1 MPREI
6 SLRSIFSVAVL
17 AMLLTSVLPIRASVP
32 DGWHLAG
39 SVPAQYEFGDAAV
52 HTYQGHETRFLKSK
66 QSSVDGFGTVMLS
79 VLADQYRGKRVR
91 FTGFVK
97 TQDLAGWA
105 GLWMRI
111 DQGRKRVGFDNMY
124 DRGIKGT
131 SDWKRYDVVLDV
143 PPAAT
148 DISFGIL
155 LADAGEVW
163 LSDAKL
169 EAVGTDV
176 PVTNQPADDS
186 Q

>member
-1 MPREI
+1 
-6 SLRSIFSVAVL
+6 
-17 AMLLTSVLPIRASVP
+17 
-32 DGWHLAG
+32 
-39 SVPAQYEFGDAAV
+39 
-52 HTYQGHETRFLKSK
+52 
-66 QSSVDGFGTVMLS
+66 
-79 VLADQYRGKRVR
+79 
-91 FTGFVK
+91 
-97 TQDLAGWA
+97 
-105 GLWMRI
+105 
-111 DQGRKRVGFDNMY
+111 MY